1 MIPNVKASLIMNY
14 IVDTAKIHLKKL
26 GTMNGQLFFLRKKN
40 GRNPLIQIHETLFY
54 RDANVIVDQT
64 PVDMTDKQF
73 GLNLEGVLY
82 LLQSQSLKEDKIINQ
97 FIREFMSY
105 NDVDMVVFVM
115 VGYRKKVEEK
125 DRGKKD
131 LSLDIDSTR
140 VLHATYGLR
149 GTKELYTM
157 TTPLVEAG
165 NKRPTEENPVDIHTV
180 LTPWEICSDEN
191 FSRLEVVANKNGG
204 SLWN

>member
-14 IVDTAKIHLKKL
+14 VVDTAKFHLKKL
-26 GTMNGQLFFLRKKN
+26 GTMNGQLFFFREKDGRK
-40 GRNPLIQIHETLFY
+40 PLIQVHETLLY
-54 RDANVIVDQT
+54 KEAKVIVDQT

-73 GLNLEGVLY
+73 GLNIEGVLY
-82 LLQSQSLKEDKIINQ
+82 LLQSRSLKEDKIIDQ

-105 NDVDMVVFVM
+105 NDVDMVAFVM
-115 VGYRKKVEEK
+115 IGYRKKVEEK
-125 DRGKKD
+125 DRGRKD

-140 VLHATYGLR
+140 VLHATYSLR
-149 GTKELYTM
+149 GVKELYSM
-157 TTPLVEAG
+157 TTPLLEAG
-165 NKRPTEENPVDIHTV
+165 NKRPTEENPADIHTI